1 MVQLKLV
8 MVAEPIQDP
17 MEADCA
23 RITGTSSEEAWR
35 LLLQLDW
42 DPAADMEWGDTGRL
56 YFWVREA
63 DLQAGALDR
72 AWCILQSH

>member
-1 MVQLKLV
+1 M
-8 MVAEPIQDP
+8 
-17 MEADCA
+17 
-23 RITGTSSEEAWR
+23 R
-35 LLLQLDW
+35 W
-42 DPAADMEWGDTGRL
+42 DAFGSTTVPDMEWGDTGRL